1 MSRLAIKNLLGP
13 AKLHLDLGCTQL
25 MLQNGKSAT
34 SLELSAPLKSDK
46 PDSDSYADLRT
57 KLASLCAAIPSGRRK
72 LEISLSD
79 ALARSWIV
87 ERLPGLASVQE
98 IEALAGDQMRR
109 LYGDGNADSAEWVIR
124 LDTTPFVS
132 RWPAI
137 ALPQW
142 LLDLLV
148 ETALTQ
154 GWQLGKI
161 QTRFVQRLN
170 AERSNSLSRRKCVVY
185 SLDTPDGLTIG
196 IRNTEEWL
204 ALRTHPPLALL
215 GAQLPAMLRR
225 DCRAAGVNLD
235 DCRTQTL
242 RWPANEVP
250 A

>member
-25 MLQNGKSAT
+25 ILQNGKSAT
-34 SLELSAPLKSDK
+34 SLELSAPLKSGK
-46 PDSDSYADLRT
+46 PESDSYADLRT
-57 KLASLCAAIPSGRRK
+57 KLMSLCAAIAPGKRK

-109 LYGDGNADSAEWVIR
+109 LYGDNNADSADWVIR

-137 ALPQW
+137 ALPKW

-148 ETALTQ
+148 EIAVTQ
-154 GWQLGKI
+154 GWQLTKI

-170 AERSNSLSRRKCVVY
+170 AERSNSLHRPKCVVY
-185 SLDTPDGLTIG
+185 SLDTPDGLT
-196 IRNTEEWL
+196 
-204 ALRTHPPLALL
+204 RT
-215 GAQLPAMLRR
+215 
-225 DCRAAGVNLD
+225 AAGVCLHG
-235 DCRTQTL
+235 RTKAIYGD
-242 RWPANEVP
+242 RWTNYPTPENRRNTRKTPVFMTNGIKIRDRKSVV
-250 A
+250 